1 MKARVFCGS
10 LTFAL
15 LEERQGS
22 VYYFAKKIIVNIKK
36 THTSGVAV
44 ESRDRD
50 HRETE
55 LQRLQDEVKD
65 LRQQLNKSASAL
77 GDYGELRRELERS
90 EKQRQQ
96 LSDHIEVSASCS
108 SCSCSTTSRLV
119 PAAAA
124 SCLSTACGCAQVL
137 GKDME
142 ERERQGAKMITQ
154 LQTVTDKFTV
164 ADRQRETLES
174 SLEDTARYAHVQV
187 HV

>member
-1 MKARVFCGS
+1 M
-10 LTFAL
+10 
-15 LEERQGS
+15 
-22 VYYFAKKIIVNIKK
+22 
-36 THTSGVAV
+36 TSGVTV

-96 LSDHIEVSASCS
+96 LSDHIEVSVICSS
-108 SCSCSTTSRLV
+108 SCSFSTTSRLV

-124 SCLSTACGCAQVL
+124 SCLPTACGCAQVL

-174 SLEDTARYAHVQV
+174 SLEDTARCVHVQV